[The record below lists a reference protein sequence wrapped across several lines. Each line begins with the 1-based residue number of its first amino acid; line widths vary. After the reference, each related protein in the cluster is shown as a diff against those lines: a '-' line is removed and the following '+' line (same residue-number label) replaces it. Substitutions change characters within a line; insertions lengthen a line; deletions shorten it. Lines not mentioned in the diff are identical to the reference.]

1 MMPIVTWGMQ
11 SLPKNE
17 AANGTALLTCLR
29 TLSGAMGTSLFM
41 AAMTSAT
48 HFIDAKVVAN
58 YMGIQFT
65 FGIMTFL
72 ALVQLLIS
80 VYKVKKL

>member
-1 MMPIVTWGMQ
+1 
-11 SLPKNE
+11 
-17 AANGTALLTCLR
+17 
-29 TLSGAMGTSLFM
+29 M

-58 YMGIQFT
+58 YIGIQFT